1 MSLKEKLNPS
11 SLRST
16 SRQWRSPE
24 RTKVL
29 LAAIFPFLL
38 FLGGCAGV
46 LGGQT
51 TPPSQTYTIS
61 GSISPAAGGSGAT
74 VSLNGAASLTTTSDS
89 SGNYSFTAVA
99 NGAYVITPSKG
110 GYVFS
115 PTSSS
120 ATVSG
125 ANLTGVNFTATAGQ
139 THTVGLA
146 WVGSTSPVVGY
157 NVYRSTVNGSSY
169 VMINSGLV
177 TTVSY
182 TDSAVQ
188 SGTTY
193 YYVTTAVDSN
203 GLESAFSNQAS
214 AFIP

>member
-1 MSLKEKLNPS
+1 MSLKEKLNLS
-11 SLRST
+11 SLGST
-16 SRQWRSPE
+16 SRQRRSPE

-61 GSISPAAGGSGAT
+61 GTISPTAGGSGAT

-99 NGAYVITPSKG
+99 NGAYVITPSES

-120 ATVSG
+120 ATVNG
-125 ANLTGVNFTATAGQ
+125 ASVTGVNFTATVQG
-139 THTVGLA
+139 HSVGLTWIA
-146 WVGSTSPVVGY
+146 STSPVVGY
-157 NVYRSTVNGSSY
+157 NVYRSTVSGSSY
-169 VMINSGLV
+169 SQINAGLV
-177 TTVSY
+177 TTFSY
-182 TDSAVQ
+182 ADSAVQ
-188 SGTTY
+188 SGATY
-193 YYVTTAVDSN
+193 YYVVTAVDAGGN
-203 GLESAFSNQAS
+203 ESAFSNQAT
-214 AFIP
+214 AFVP